1 MANQGA
7 ASARFSVTGRL
18 LLDGALQP
26 GAVIVEG
33 SKITALIGEGDLQMT
48 ALPEPVLT
56 ANIVS
61 PGLIDLQ
68 VNGGFGF
75 EVGDD
80 AGAMR
85 ALAAALPATGVTA
98 FLPTLVTRE
107 PEAYRRARRAFAA
120 ARGATGARMLGLH
133 LEGPFITQS
142 RAGAHRRDLILEVG
156 HHLTDELL
164 DGDDV
169 RLVTLAPERP
179 GALELI
185 ANLRARGVVVSLGH
199 TDATFDQF
207 IAGIDAGA
215 TMTTHLF
222 NGMSLFHHRAPG
234 AVGATLTDERVVAG
248 IIADGVHA
256 HFAALNLALRAKGPD
271 RLVLVTDAVAAA
283 GCGAGTFSLAGEAVV
298 SDGAAARLADG
309 TLAGSTLTM
318 D

>member
-1 MANQGA
+1 
-7 ASARFSVTGRL
+7 
-18 LLDGALQP
+18 
-26 GAVIVEG
+26 
-33 SKITALIGEGDLQMT
+33 
-48 ALPEPVLT
+48 
-56 ANIVS
+56 
-61 PGLIDLQ
+61 
-68 VNGGFGF
+68 
-75 EVGDD
+75 
-80 AGAMR
+80 MR

-107 PEAYRRARRAFAA
+107 PEAYRRARHAFAE
-120 ARGATGARMLGLH
+120 ARGAAGARMLGLH
-133 LEGPFITQS
+133 LEGPFITPS
-142 RAGAHRRDLILEVG
+142 RGGAHRRDLILEID

-164 DGDDV
+164 DGADV

-318 D
+318 DHAVRNMLTFTGAQLEDALTMATETPARVLGLPGAGRLQVGGDADLVLWDNAMEVAMTIVDGIAVYVRA